1 MCTNYTPTRNASWVR
16 DQFGVDLPGE
26 YPAEA
31 YPSFASPLVVRS
43 HQSGRVA
50 CGLARFGLIP
60 SWAQDDT
67 ISRHTYNARSETA
80 ATKPSFRKA
89 WRQRQFGLVLVD
101 DFFEPDYAT
110 GRAVRWRIRRDD
122 GGPMAIAS
130 LWDRW
135 ADPATGEQ
143 VVSFAMLTIN
153 ADAHPV
159 MNRFHRTGE
168 EKRTPVA
175 LLPSLHE
182 AWLQASPDEAM
193 ALLTTPSLPTLQ
205 AEAAP
210 RS

>member
-1 MCTNYTPTRNASWVR
+1 
-16 DQFGVDLPGE
+16 
-26 YPAEA
+26 
-31 YPSFASPLVVRS
+31 VRS

-60 SWAQDDT
+60 SWARDDT
-67 ISRHTYNARSETA
+67 IGRHTYNARSETA

-122 GGPMAIAS
+122 GEPMAIAG

-135 ADPATGEQ
+135 TDPASGEQ

-175 LLPSLHE
+175 LLPSLHDP
-182 AWLQASPDEAM
+182 WLQASPDEAM
-193 ALLTTPSLPTLQ
+193 ALLAAQSLPALQ
-205 AEAAP
+205 ADAAP
-210 RS
+210 RT